1 MALEIV
7 AKLIKK
13 LPVQSGT
20 STRGAWSKQEFVVE
34 TQETYPKSICM
45 NVWGVEKVD
54 ELSRYREGELY
65 KFYINLESREFNG
78 RWYTDVR
85 AWKIEAMVS
94 AQAQTG
100 TAPPYQPSAPMI
112 SESDMLIPEGEDD
125 LPF

>member
-1 MALEIV
+1 MALELV

-20 STRGAWSKQEFVVE
+20 SARGQWSKQEFIVE

-45 NVWGVEKVD
+45 NVWGAEKVE
-54 ELSRYREGELY
+54 ELSRYKEGELY
-65 KFYINLESREFNG
+65 KFHINIESREFNQ

-85 AWKIEAMVS
+85 AWRIESMET
-94 AQAQTG
+94 QAQSV
-100 TAPPYQPSAPMI
+100 APSYPPSSISMI
-112 SESDMLIPEGEDD
+112 SDSDLLIPEGEDD